1 MSKWNYEK
9 LEEMTNTDN
18 NYIKFKLNYAY
29 IADNYED
36 MLIKTYRDGNLTP
49 TLFKD
54 VELAYDGKV
63 SKDIQLPEIDD
74 ETKSSIDE
82 KSRTRKLA
90 ELKHFSRDMTHDD
103 WFKHLEEEVYDFI
116 EKYPEYKNVIIWYP

>member
-54 VELAYDGKV
+54 VELTYDGKV

-116 EKYPEYKNVIIWYP
+116 EKYPEYKNVII